1 MEVFMPFSPEFDLL
15 PYNFLGLSRSAS
27 TYADSR
33 AVVLPIPYE
42 GTVSFHSGTRRGPQA
57 IMLASRQV
65 ELYDP
70 AANCEAGL
78 EIGVHTLGEL
88 IINTTGPEQTLQL
101 VREAAQTYVDDGKF
115 LLALGGE
122 HSITSALVEAHHKKF
137 PLVPVLQIDA
147 HLDLRDRWLGTEW
160 SHASVMRRLVSRG
173 HRVQAVGIRN
183 ISAEEADFVAQ
194 AGLDPVLADQV
205 DSSSRWIDRALA
217 GLGDADEVYIS
228 IDLDGLD
235 PSVIRAVGTPEP
247 AGLSWRQT
255 IDLLTAVAA
264 RKRIVGAD
272 VVELCP
278 QPGDLASDFA
288 AAKLAY
294 KLLTLAFYPPEK
306 D

>member
-1 MEVFMPFSPEFDLL
+1 MPFSPEFDLL
-15 PYNFLGLSRSAS
+15 SYNFLGLSPSVS
-27 TYADSR
+27 NYADSR

-42 GTVSFHSGTRRGPQA
+42 GTVSFHSGTRLGPQA

-65 ELYDP
+65 ELFDS
-70 AANCEAGL
+70 AAGCEVGS

-88 IINTTGPEQTLQL
+88 IINTTGPESTLQL
-101 VREAAQTYVDDGKF
+101 VREAAQTLVDDNKF

-122 HSITSALVEAHHKKF
+122 HSITSALVEAHHRKF
-137 PLVPVLQIDA
+137 PNVAVLQIDA

-160 SHASVMRRLVSRG
+160 SHASVMRRLVARG
-173 HRVQAVGIRN
+173 IRVQAVGIRN

-194 AGLDPVLADQV
+194 VGLDPVLADQV
-205 DSSSRWIDRALA
+205 DDSGRWIDRALA
-217 GLGDADEVYIS
+217 GLGDSDDVYIS
-228 IDLDGLD
+228 VDLDGLD

-255 IDLLTAVAA
+255 TDLLTAVAA

-294 KLLTLAFYPPEK
+294 KLLALAFYPPAK
-306 D
+306 S

>member
-1 MEVFMPFSPEFDLL
+1 MPFSPEFDLL
-15 PYNFLGLSRSAS
+15 PYNFLGLPHTAS
-27 TYADSR
+27 NYADAR

-57 IMLASRQV
+57 MMLASRQV

-70 AANCEAGL
+70 AAGCEVGS

-88 IINTTGPEQTLQL
+88 IINSAGPEPTLQL
-101 VREAAQTYVDDGKF
+101 VHDAAQTVIADGKF
-115 LLALGGE
+115 LLSFGGE

-137 PLVPVLQIDA
+137 PSVAVLQIDA

-160 SHASVMRRLVSRG
+160 SHASVMRRLVARG
-173 HRVQAVGIRN
+173 VRVQAVGIRN
-183 ISAEEADFVAQ
+183 ISAEEADFVNQ

-205 DSSSRWIDRALA
+205 DSSTRWIDRALA
-217 GLGDADEVYIS
+217 GLGDTDDVYIS

-255 IDLLTAVAA
+255 IDLLTAVAS
-264 RKRIVGAD
+264 RKRIIGAD

-294 KLLTLAFYPPEK
+294 KLLALAFYPPTTNK
-306 D
+306 TR